1 VIRVTVWKTGTCKG
15 KTGSLAV
22 TIPFQWAS
30 ALGIVKGDKMAC
42 ELDFERRSLRFKKV
56 RGEPEQGE
64 KNK

>member
-1 VIRVTVWKTGTCKG
+1 MINVKVWRTGSARG

-42 ELDFERRSLRFKKV
+42 ELDFEGRSLRFRKV
-56 RGEPEQGE
+56 RNGPEHGE

>member
-1 VIRVTVWKTGTCKG
+1 MIRVTVWKTGTRKG

-42 ELDFERRSLRFKKV
+42 ELDFEGRSLRFKKV
-56 RGEPEQGE
+56 QDEPEHDE